1 MMADECHQSR
11 LVALMST
18 GYPPGDHVRTIS
30 AAPLRTI
37 AVQRISLDMDD
48 GRKVNYGKFGG
59 LLDSVKVVTGGVRNE

>member
-37 AVQRISLDMDD
+37 AVQRITLDMGDD
-48 GRKVNYGKFGG
+48 VN
-59 LLDSVKVVTGGVRNE
+59 VVTGGVGDE